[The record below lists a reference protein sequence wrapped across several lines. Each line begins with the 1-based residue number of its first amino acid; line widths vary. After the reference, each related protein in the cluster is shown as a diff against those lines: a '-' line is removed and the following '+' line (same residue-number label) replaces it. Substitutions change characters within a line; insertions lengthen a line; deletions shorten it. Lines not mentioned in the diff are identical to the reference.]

1 MTEVMGEIFI
11 ITFTQ
16 LYTEFHINWLVPVL
30 KSKCH
35 VIKDKIM
42 EFVFVWPND
51 PVCSQQ
57 LRGR

>member
-1 MTEVMGEIFI
+1 MTQVMEEIFI

-42 EFVFVWPND
+42 EFVCFFGQTIPYVA
-51 PVCSQQ
+51 S
-57 LRGR
+57 R

>member
-1 MTEVMGEIFI
+1 MTQVMEEIFI

-42 EFVFVWPND
+42 ES
-51 PVCSQQ
+51 VCFFGQTILYVASS
-57 LRGR
+57 